1 MYKSCIDDAFV
12 QSVVERYANMLFR
25 VSYQYV
31 RNAPDA
37 EDVVQDVLLQL
48 MDRAFCV
55 GFESDEHMK
64 AWLIRVAINKSK
76 NLAKGNARRRKRE
89 TSYGAFQQRNGGET
103 EDLETA
109 MDKLS
114 AVAREAVYL
123 HYYEGYTAKEIAGLL
138 GKTDRAIQKCLSR
151 SREKLKVY
159 LSEEEEV

>member
-89 TSYGAFQQRNGGET
+89 TTYGASQQRNGGET

-109 MDKLS
+109 MDKSLWL
-114 AVAREAVYL
+114 R
-123 HYYEGYTAKEIAGLL
+123 
-138 GKTDRAIQKCLSR
+138 GKRSISIITKDIPRRR
-151 SREKLKVY
+151 SRGCSAKRIGRSRNACPAHAK
-159 LSEEEEV
+159 S